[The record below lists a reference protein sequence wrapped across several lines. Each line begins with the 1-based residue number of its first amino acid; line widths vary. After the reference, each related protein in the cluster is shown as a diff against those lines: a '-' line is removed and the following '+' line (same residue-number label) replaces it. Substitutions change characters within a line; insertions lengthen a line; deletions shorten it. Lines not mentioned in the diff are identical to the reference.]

1 MYTIPA
7 GRYDYTHYSIQ
18 TITIL
23 FLCLSLSLL
32 NTQTSQMLKC
42 FTYRILS
49 FFLSFSLSLSLSP
62 YLFLSLGLPLSHTQS
77 DQIGQFLKVLGKK
90 CHTKVAQVFSDFG
103 GYFEKRHFLVI
114 TTMPSFEAT
123 C

>member
-49 FFLSFSLSLSLSP
+49 LSP

-90 CHTKVAQVFSDFG
+90 CHTKVAQVFSDLG

>member
-18 TITIL
+18 TITLL
-23 FLCLSLSLL
+23 FLSLSLL
-32 NTQTSQMLKC
+32 NTQTSLLQMLKC

-49 FFLSFSLSLSLSP
+49 FSLSLSLSLSP